1 MKALILV
8 IDSIWED
15 TYPEMKCKMVWNKRI
30 SQCLFMERV
39 NWVTQVP
46 HIERLLFLQTAVRSV
61 VFLILGTLYTS
72 RISILWV
79 FPGLTGHWWP
89 IGSYDKG
96 QFLFYTSDVKIVK
109 FLAKKSV
116 YSLVNIE
123 LQKYLSRYG
132 ENTINCWHQGTR
144 SQPLLTNCPEMV
156 NE

>member
-15 TYPEMKCKMVWNKRI
+15 THPEMKCKMVWNKRI

-46 HIERLLFLQTAVRSV
+46 HIERLLFLQTTVRSV